1 MLASSSTYRG
11 LWALHMSTEY
21 LFGYLSLSL
30 CESKQFFFRCR
41 IIHSVVVFLLF
52 FIIPKRRKWTP
63 WKCEWHPIN
72 FSFSLYRFFL
82 FCCCWER
89 NLSSVVVIFHEVTE
103 SVTRDGVGPTENIKN
118 LFIFRFDFVKFSFTQ
133 MLHHCLCYHITYL
146 YVVLR
151 FKPFKF
157 DYLTLCLTSM
167 IW

>member
-1 MLASSSTYRG
+1 MLFFCFS
-11 LWALHMSTEY
+11 
-21 LFGYLSLSL
+21 LFRKEESEHHENVSDTQLTFLSLS
-30 CESKQFFFRCR
+30 
-41 IIHSVVVFLLF
+41 IV
-52 FIIPKRRKWTP
+52 
-63 WKCEWHPIN
+63 
-72 FSFSLYRFFL
+72 FFL

-118 LFIFRFDFVKFSFTQ
+118 LFILRFDFVKFSFTQ

-167 IW
+167 I